1 MNEYREQARIRY
13 QQQEEEKRLL
23 KEKIEK
29 TEKDN
34 ERIHADIYTEFDT
47 WDHTLTEIESD
58 TLTSLTL
65 LLSILTP
72 SFIDILMETERIDEL
87 QQRVVALVERLN
99 DVQNRF
105 DRPNQDIQ
113 HINQIHLLMKTI
125 IATSSVDILIEVMD
139 TEQDEEI
146 SKNLE
151 EELLRE
157 DIRNIENIPDI
168 PDIQNIENIPLVP
181 DFHDLP
187 VVNLPIVSLTS
198 NRVGLRLPELRD
210 IARAN
215 RIRHTALSKRELA
228 LRLADSNLVQIL

>member
-13 QQQEEEKRLL
+13 EKQVEDQHLL
-23 KEKIEK
+23 KQKIEK
-29 TEKDN
+29 DEKDN
-34 ERIHADIYTEFDT
+34 ERIHSDIYTAFDT
-47 WDHTLTEIESD
+47 WDHTLAEIESD

-72 SFIDILMETERIDEL
+72 SFIDTLMATERLDEL

-99 DVQNRF
+99 DVQNLV
-105 DRPNQDIQ
+105 DRPYQDIQ

-125 IATSSVDILIEVMD
+125 IATSSVDIPIEVMD

-157 DIRNIENIPDI
+157 DIQNIQDIQDI
-168 PDIQNIENIPLVP
+168 PNVP
-181 DFHDLP
+181 EFHDLP

-215 RIRHTALSKRELA
+215 RIRHAALSKRELA